1 LQPLSITLIAAWLR
15 FKKFIK
21 KLTPESK
28 INNLKIK
35 LMINVHFQSVNYKA
49 DKKLKD
55 FAKKRIEKLSLF
67 YNQIIEVYVFT
78 KVENNSDGINKWT
91 ELKIGIPGDDIV
103 VKKISKS
110 FEESINS
117 AADSAERILKR
128 RKEKERIS

>member
-1 LQPLSITLIAAWLR
+1 
-15 FKKFIK
+15 
-21 KLTPESK
+21 
-28 INNLKIK
+28 
-35 LMINVHFQSVNYKA
+35 MINMHFQSVNYKA

-67 YNQIIEVYVFT
+67 YNQIIEVLVFT

-128 RKEKERIS
+128 RKEKERIL

>member
-1 LQPLSITLIAAWLR
+1 
-15 FKKFIK
+15 
-21 KLTPESK
+21 
-28 INNLKIK
+28 
-35 LMINVHFQSVNYKA
+35 MINVHFQSVNYKA

-67 YNQIIEVYVFT
+67 YNQINEVYVFT

-91 ELKIGIPGDDIV
+91 ELKIGIPKDDIV

-117 AADSAERILKR
+117 AADRGERILILSN
-128 RKEKERIS
+128 EKLIIL

>member
-1 LQPLSITLIAAWLR
+1 LQPLSIILIAAWLR

-21 KLTPESK
+21 KHTPESK

-35 LMINVHFQSVNYKA
+35 FN
-49 DKKLKD
+49 KKLKD

-67 YNQIIEVYVFT
+67 YNQIIEVFVFT

-128 RKEKERIS
+128 RKEKERIL